1 VGLLRVDDRGA
12 PWDPS
17 WDLRI
22 AGRHRGAGLGTAAVR
37 WLAGEVFRAWPDQD
51 GGVHDGVGYA
61 LLRED
66 WERGTTTPVDWD
78 DEPSA

>member
-1 VGLLRVDDRGA
+1 V
-12 PWDPS
+12 
-17 WDLRI
+17 
-22 AGRHRGAGLGTAAVR
+22 
-37 WLAGEVFRAWPDQD
+37 AGEVFRAWPDQD

-61 LLRED
+61 LLCED